1 MDLAMPGDIHQFCQ
15 PNSVLT
21 LMEYIEDYASEEG
34 RSLGM
39 ETIARSLGSMENPA
53 IKRQTEE
60 RLDRIKKG
68 ERDIFF

>member
-1 MDLAMPGDIHQFCQ
+1 MDLAMPGEIHQFCQ

-34 RSLGM
+34 RTLGM
-39 ETIARSLGSMENPA
+39 ETINRSLGSMENPA
-53 IKRQTEE
+53 IRCQTEE
-60 RLDRIKKG
+60 RLERIKKG